1 MQEKKEVNIGIG
13 QRLKYYRE
21 AAGLTQETF
30 AEMLGLG
37 VKHVSAMERGAVG
50 VSISTLKNASE
61 ILLVPVDF
69 LLFDQIDDAEKQNH
83 ETEIQLI
90 VTRLS
95 RLSPKKFQVVKEILN
110 KILEALI

>member
-1 MQEKKEVNIGIG
+1 MQEKKEVNIEIG
-13 QRLKYYRE
+13 LRLKHYRE
-21 AAGLTQETF
+21 AAGLTQENF
-30 AEMLGLG
+30 AEMIGLG
-37 VKHVSAMERGAVG
+37 VKHVSAMERGAAG

-69 LLFDQIDDAEKQNH
+69 FLFDQNDEVEKQNR

-110 KILEALI
+110 KLLEALI

>member
-1 MQEKKEVNIGIG
+1 VNIEIG
-13 QRLKYYRE
+13 RRLKYYRE

-37 VKHVSAMERGAVG
+37 VKHVSALECGSAG
-50 VSISTLKNASE
+50 VSISTLKNASI

-69 LLFDQIDDAEKQNH
+69 LLFDQIDEAEKQNR

-95 RLSPKKFQVVKEILN
+95 RLSPKKFQIVKEILN